1 MKFARHNVQS
11 EVFCN
16 RKLLKGKNIS
26 ITESLTKERERE
38 TERFKSGKR
47 NEIQGLR
54 MYRRRKV
61 ESCVKKEGKL
71 LIIIIEFKT

>member
-26 ITESLTKERERE
+26 ITESLTKERE